1 MNAPNKWFLH
11 SSKIIRDYI
20 QVTGGFHAHI
30 NNGLADWEAAHG
42 RGEKP
47 PPYVFRIFG
56 VEIPPRTT
64 WDVVLQSQLTDLL
77 ESNVLF
83 ELGFFIMKL
92 RLALINTFATSN
104 SPKLRCYRNL
114 KLTCPISS
122 EMMATG
128 YCLNLNL
135 IWIGCGNITTFT
147 RKPQI
152 GQNVCLSVWRRLIS
166 QQRSAAPTLESRC
179 SRQLASAGPSHIL
192 RAFLQTPN

>member
-30 NNGLADWEAAHG
+30 NNGLADWEVAHG

-47 PPYVFRIFG
+47 PPYIFRIFG

-83 ELGFFIMKL
+83 ELGFFYNEVTLGANKYVRYVEFAEADVPNFFRNDGNRLLPKFESHMDRL
-92 RLALINTFATSN
+92 REYNDFYEKTADWA
-104 SPKLRCYRNL
+104 K
-114 KLTCPISS
+114 
-122 EMMATG
+122 
-128 YCLNLNL
+128 CLLE
-135 IWIGCGNITTFT
+135 
-147 RKPQI
+147 
-152 GQNVCLSVWRRLIS
+152 RLEKIDQS
-166 QQRSAAPTLESRC
+166 TRSAAPTLESRC

>member
-30 NNGLADWEAAHG
+30 NSGLADWEAAHG

-47 PPYVFRIFG
+47 PSYVFRIFG

-77 ESNVLF
+77 ESMCCLSW
-83 ELGFFIMKL
+83 GFFIMKL

-104 SPKLRCYRNL
+104 SPKLR
-114 KLTCPISS
+114 CPISS

-166 QQRSAAPTLESRC
+166 QQRSAAPTLEFRC
-179 SRQLASAGPSHIL
+179 SRQLASAGPSHIF